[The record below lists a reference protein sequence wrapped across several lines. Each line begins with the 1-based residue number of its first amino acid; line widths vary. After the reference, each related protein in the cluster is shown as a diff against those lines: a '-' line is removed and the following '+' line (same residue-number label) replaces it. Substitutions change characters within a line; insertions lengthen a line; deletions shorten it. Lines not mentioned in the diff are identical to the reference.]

1 MIFKRLCIII
11 KNLVWDEELIKLKE
25 YLLICLV
32 REEKNSFIGDIYV
45 QVMKINYLVIFF
57 TIIFYIFFYYSY
69 LI

>member
-45 QVMKINYLVIFF
+45 QVMKINYLIKK
-57 TIIFYIFFYYSY
+57 
-69 LI
+69 

>member
-45 QVMKINYLVIFF
+45 QVMKINYLVIFCNYF
-57 TIIFYIFFYYSY
+57 FIFFYYSY